1 MWTLWRR
8 MGLLRGGWTDGTNSR
23 NHGDTKRSWE
33 GAAIQTG
40 RSETEPCG
48 SGAEQ
53 ATLPWE
59 ALMRTS
65 HDKAHAVRGDK
76 GVKTKNPDNYYCCV
90 LCLGRDASGLT
101 L

>member
-1 MWTLWRR
+1 MKGKIAQIVGAMETQ
-8 MGLLRGGWTDGTNSR
+8 RGA
-23 NHGDTKRSWE
+23 SWE

-40 RSETEPCG
+40 RSKAEPYG

-53 ATLPWE
+53 VTLSWE
-59 ALMRTS
+59 ALMRVS
-65 HDKAHAVRGDK
+65 HDKAHAMRGDK
-76 GVKTKNPDNYYCCV
+76 GGKKNTKNQNKNPDNYYCCV